1 MFETVTYW
9 HWVGIAALFLIAEL
23 LIGAEFMLW
32 LAAAAVFS
40 AIVAFV
46 APELS
51 LWIQLVLFAVFCVS
65 TLIAWA
71 KLSFGRKSKPT
82 DQPNLNKRQNQYVG
96 RTFSLVQAIEAGEG
110 KIKVDDSQWTVRGE
124 DAKKG
129 SAVKVVGVDGM
140 TLLVEK
146 S

>member
-9 HWVGIAALFLIAEL
+9 HWLSLAALFLIAEL

-40 AIVAFV
+40 AIVSFI
-46 APELS
+46 APDLS
-51 LWIQLVLFAVFCVS
+51 LWIQLVLFAVFCVF

-71 KLSFGRKSKPT
+71 KLSLGKKLKTT
-82 DQPNLNKRQNQYVG
+82 DQPNLNKRQNQYIG
-96 RTFSLVQAIEAGEG
+96 RSFVLLTAIEAGEG
-110 KIKVDDSQWTVRGE
+110 KVKVDDSQWSVRGE

-129 SAVKVVGVDGM
+129 SKVKVVGVDGM
-140 TLLVEK
+140 TLLVELI
-146 S
+146 